1 MARISRTLRTAAS
14 SPRTLYAP
22 TAHRLAV
29 MTLDVSSPVLGRGA
43 LPPAPVLWLTGLSGA
58 GKSTIAR
65 ATCQRLLAQGRH
77 AAVLD
82 GDELRRGL
90 TRDLGFSAADRA
102 ENVRRTAEVARLMAD
117 AGLIAIVA
125 LISPFRADRAT
136 ARALFEPGRFI
147 EVFVD
152 TALDVAEARD
162 PKGLYKRARQG
173 LLPAFTGIGSPYE
186 APQDAELRIDTR
198 STSVDAAVERL
209 IGRLR

>member
-1 MARISRTLRTAAS
+1 MNVDSLK
-14 SPRTLYAP
+14 
-22 TAHRLAV
+22 TAHG
-29 MTLDVSSPVLGRGA
+29 SVLTA
-43 LPPAPVLWLTGLSGA
+43 PAPVLWLTGLSGA
-58 GKSTIAR
+58 GKSTIAQ
-65 ATCQRLLAQGRH
+65 ATCQRLHAQSRR
-77 AAVLD
+77 AVVLD

-117 AGLIAIVA
+117 AGLIVIVA
-125 LISPFRADRAT
+125 LISPFRADRAL

-147 EVFVD
+147 EVFID

-186 APQDAELRIDTR
+186 PPLDAEVHIQTL
-198 STSVDAAVERL
+198 STSVEVAAERL
-209 IGRLR
+209 VARLA